1 MTSEFVMPVNEHIGG
16 LTVLDKGL
24 DASPKRK
31 GSSGSRAGSRAGSRP
46 TSRGG
51 SGTSRPGSSSS
62 RTARSRLAGSK
73 TSAAVAGGGVGGT
86 AAGAGNGMQMLSP
99 EAPVPGAARP
109 VVNVTA
115 ADFQA
120 MMARRTGSASSSSS
134 KSATTSKSKSRSKS
148 KSKSG
153 AAAPAAAPESTAD
166 VIDVIDADDTTE
178 EERKILEAEDLV
190 RELDALLAEKEK
202 LEKEV
207 KTQRRELIAEIGGP
221 GALAALEAGAA
232 SDAANEARILS
243 ARSTKPVF
251 FTETACDEETED
263 AETGE
268 AAADGKGR
276 RRSSSSSI
284 LASGSNGAVVKAVS
298 PNKGSAG
305 SSAGGGKV
313 DFMQRNIELAAD
325 GAAGALAMT
334 SEERARI
341 AALLGDSDGEDSEG
355 AGGAEEAGGANP
367 FVLPGEESGAG
378 FSYEAATESRLEE
391 INARLAS
398 FAGLMALMAA
408 HSSEDGDGQPSV
420 DSIAATATTNT
431 AAAATTTTT
440 TTASAGIANVAHAT
454 STAAAVTPTAPGSDE
469 GDDSSSTDSP
479 AKTDS
484 GQAEIARQERLAQID
499 RELARIEDENLL
511 DAADPTDGAAP
522 RAEALDR
529 AVLRQLLDSAQEE
542 QRLAGGGSFPG
553 TSQSAEGPP
562 PMPEPSPQ
570 PEEDSDEGT
579 AISAAAAAGLPT
591 TAPGKKAVF
600 F

>member
-1 MTSEFVMPVNEHIGG
+1 M
-16 LTVLDKGL
+16 
-24 DASPKRK
+24 
-31 GSSGSRAGSRAGSRP
+31 
-46 TSRGG
+46 
-51 SGTSRPGSSSS
+51 
-62 RTARSRLAGSK
+62 
-73 TSAAVAGGGVGGT
+73 AGGGVGGT

-120 MMARRTGSASSSSS
+120 MMARRTGSASSLSS

-153 AAAPAAAPESTAD
+153 AAASPAAPESTVD
-166 VIDVIDADDTTE
+166 VDVIDAEDTTE

-207 KTQRRELIAEIGGP
+207 KTQRRELLAEIGGP

-243 ARSTKPVF
+243 ARSKPVF

-298 PNKGSAG
+298 PNKGSVG

-367 FVLPGEESGAG
+367 FVIPGEESGAG

-408 HSSEDGDGQPSV
+408 HSSEDGAGQPSV

-440 TTASAGIANVAHAT
+440 TTASAGIANVAHAN
-454 STAAAVTPTAPGSDE
+454 STAAAAEAAAVTPTAPGSDE
-469 GDDSSSTDSP
+469 SDDSSNTNSP

-511 DAADPTDGAAP
+511 DAADPTDGEAP
-522 RAEALDR
+522 RAEALDH

-562 PMPEPSPQ
+562 PMPELSPQ